1 MLNNKFLKV
10 TKMVIASLSG
20 DDKKVYPVDGIN
32 SVKTAPTYQE
42 VKIEGNG
49 DVQEDYLKIMNY
61 SLTAK
66 MNNFPHELAAQVL
79 GMTKMAN
86 GVLKQEGKKMSN
98 FYVAYRIETTEG
110 IGVYFIFMNCSSF
123 KVSDLGVTN
132 PASNATSVSG
142 TDKEL
147 HCTANKDANGVIC
160 YIASEEDVNIT
171 ADIFDTVP
179 TEETLSQLTKVT
191 GTTKVEKV

>member
-1 MLNNKFLKV
+1 
-10 TKMVIASLSG
+10 
-20 DDKKVYPVDGIN
+20 
-32 SVKTAPTYQE
+32 
-42 VKIEGNG
+42 
-49 DVQEDYLKIMNY
+49 
-61 SLTAK
+61 
-66 MNNFPHELAAQVL
+66 
-79 GMTKMAN
+79 
-86 GVLKQEGKKMSN
+86 MSN